1 MTAQSSG
8 TKEHLACVIL
18 VGMTDTRKKQSAS
31 MILKVLKALFKYA
44 LFECTTSLG
53 FRPFLPHYLFNSTTK
68 AISDLPL
75 ILTGNKNL
83 LNTHQFGPGKQN

>member
-44 LFECTTSLG
+44 LFECTTSWASGPSPL
-53 FRPFLPHYLFNSTTK
+53 PFQFNNK
-68 AISDLPL
+68 
-75 ILTGNKNL
+75 GNR
-83 LNTHQFGPGKQN
+83 

>member
-53 FRPFLPHYLFNSTTK
+53 FRPFPTTFS
-68 AISDLPL
+68 IQQQRQSVICL
-75 ILTGNKNL
+75 
-83 LNTHQFGPGKQN
+83 